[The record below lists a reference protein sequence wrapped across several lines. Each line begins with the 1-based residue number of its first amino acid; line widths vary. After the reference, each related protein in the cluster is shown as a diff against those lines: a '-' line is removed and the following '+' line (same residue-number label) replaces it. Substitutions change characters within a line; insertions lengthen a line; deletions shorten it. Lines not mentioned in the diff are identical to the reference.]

1 MNVRPLKK
9 ILFIIWGIF
18 ILSSLVLFFVGGE
31 QLDYVYVDTGDMV
44 QATNEV
50 GQLTTGVSIE
60 QPFSINATEINAIW
74 LSGTA
79 GDRTVGGTM
88 EVAIC
93 DLQGNQLFTKDI
105 DMALFSQ
112 SNPVEI
118 EVDSVKIEKDTTY
131 LLKIYVKDGSEGS
144 VPTLYYGSSIS
155 LARGQAELSLSPSEK
170 ALINGNALDGILCF
184 QVAGRRSLWVG
195 TYYWYIFGGIAI
207 VLLYFTLRQISFAKK
222 QKETLFIKICS
233 AFRKYSFLLEQLVS
247 RDFKSKYKRS
257 ILGVLWSFL
266 NPMLMMTVQYIVF
279 STIFRS
285 EIDNF
290 AVYLLTGI
298 VCYNFFSEVTN
309 MALTSIVGNASLIT
323 KVYIPKYIYPV
334 SRALS
339 SMINLGLSLIPLLV
353 VMLFTKTPITS
364 AILLLPFAILCLFA
378 LSLGVGMI
386 LASSMVFFRDTQFL
400 WNVLS
405 MVWMYMTPIF
415 YPESIITGWLS
426 TIFKINPLYHIIRFS
441 RIILLDGISP
451 EPKAYV
457 FCLLTAL
464 IPLIIGAVIFRK
476 TEDRFVLYL

>member
-1 MNVRPLKK
+1 M
-9 ILFIIWGIF
+9 
-18 ILSSLVLFFVGGE
+18 GGE

-195 TYYWYIFGGIAI
+195 TYYWYIFGGLAI
-207 VLLYFTLRQISFAKK
+207 VLL
-222 QKETLFIKICS
+222 LFCK
-233 AFRKYSFLLEQLVS
+233 
-247 RDFKSKYKRS
+247 
-257 ILGVLWSFL
+257 
-266 NPMLMMTVQYIVF
+266 
-279 STIFRS
+279 
-285 EIDNF
+285 
-290 AVYLLTGI
+290 
-298 VCYNFFSEVTN
+298 
-309 MALTSIVGNASLIT
+309 
-323 KVYIPKYIYPV
+323 
-334 SRALS
+334 
-339 SMINLGLSLIPLLV
+339 
-353 VMLFTKTPITS
+353 
-364 AILLLPFAILCLFA
+364 
-378 LSLGVGMI
+378 
-386 LASSMVFFRDTQFL
+386 
-400 WNVLS
+400 
-405 MVWMYMTPIF
+405 
-415 YPESIITGWLS
+415 
-426 TIFKINPLYHIIRFS
+426 
-441 RIILLDGISP
+441 
-451 EPKAYV
+451 
-457 FCLLTAL
+457 
-464 IPLIIGAVIFRK
+464 K
-476 TEDRFVLYL
+476 TERNLVYKNLFSI